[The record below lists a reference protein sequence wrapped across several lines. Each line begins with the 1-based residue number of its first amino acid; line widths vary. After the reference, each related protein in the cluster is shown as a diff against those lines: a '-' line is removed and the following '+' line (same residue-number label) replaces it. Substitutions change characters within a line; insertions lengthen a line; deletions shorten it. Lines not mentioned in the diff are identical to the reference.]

1 MDRHSTD
8 MKPARTSDAHGPAAG
23 FATLCDEIDQL
34 FEDLALPGRIT
45 CVQNAPAEPVFTP
58 PVEMKETADHYEL
71 AIELPGL
78 ESKDITV
85 EFVSGV
91 LSVAGQKRANG
102 EDHSGDC
109 LISERSYGAFH
120 RSFSLPHDVAPDQIG
135 AHYRQGVLT
144 VTIGKKPAAE
154 SHLRNIAVT

>member
-1 MDRHSTD
+1 MDKQSTD
-8 MKPARTSDAHGPAAG
+8 MKSARGADEFGSVPG
-23 FATLCDEIDQL
+23 FASLCEEIDQL

-45 CVQNAPAEPVFTP
+45 CVQDAPAEPVLNP

-78 ESKDITV
+78 ERKDITV
-85 EFVSGV
+85 EFAGGV
-91 LSVAGQKRANG
+91 LSVAGKKRANR

-135 AHYRQGVLT
+135 ALYRQGVLML
-144 VTIGKKPAAE
+144 TIGKNSAAE
-154 SHLRNIAVT
+154 SHVHTIEVT